1 MNEEIKDENDYIN
14 EKRKNKVLNMIKNAH
29 IEKIRNFIYLKEIN
43 FAFEEIQRFIKE
55 GDFGSAKEMERE
67 LNSLQ
72 MDVIE
77 HLHRDL
83 IQKAGMGE
91 FTHRMRDMER
101 QLTETENERDNLM
114 ATEKVLEDELHQLRA
129 RVDELEQR
137 LASIPKAGRPD
148 VYDADFRA
156 RVKAYYEK
164 GSTYRET
171 ASHFGISTNTVG
183 RILKE

>member
-1 MNEEIKDENDYIN
+1 MNKIDFNGIWQLAKAGNKDELAVMPNDSLV
-14 EKRKNKVLNMIKNAH
+14 EFAVWLSKR
-29 IEKIRNFIYLKEIN
+29 Y
-43 FAFEEIQRFIKE
+43 
-55 GDFGSAKEMERE
+55 E
-67 LNSLQ
+67 LAYGKHSKQ

-148 VYDADFRA
+148 VYDADFWA

>member
-1 MNEEIKDENDYIN
+1 MNKIDFNGTLQIAKAGNKDELAAMSHDLLV
-14 EKRKNKVLNMIKNAH
+14 EFAVRLSKRYEAECGQYSK
-29 IEKIRNFIYLKEIN
+29 
-43 FAFEEIQRFIKE
+43 
-55 GDFGSAKEMERE
+55 
-67 LNSLQ
+67 Q
-72 MDVIE
+72 MDVVE
-77 HLHRDL
+77 NLHREL
-83 IQKAGMGE
+83 LHKADMGE

>member
-1 MNEEIKDENDYIN
+1 MDKIDFQGIWQQAKAGNKDVLAAIPHDSLVDFAVWLSKRYEVEYGQYSKQMNVVEN
-14 EKRKNKVLNMIKNAH
+14 LH
-29 IEKIRNFIYLKEIN
+29 
-43 FAFEEIQRFIKE
+43 
-55 GDFGSAKEMERE
+55 RE
-67 LNSLQ
+67 L
-72 MDVIE
+72 
-77 HLHRDL
+77 LH
-83 IQKAGMGE
+83 KADMGE

-101 QLTETENERDNLM
+101 QLTETENERDDLIAAN
-114 ATEKVLEDELHQLRA
+114 EDLEDELYQLRA
-129 RVDELEQR
+129 RLDELEHK

-148 VYDADFRA
+148 VYDADFGA